1 MERIRQRGRRTLKT
15 IVIATKNK
23 GKIREMTQAFEGL
36 PVKLVPLSDFGEL
49 PDAVEDGTTFE
60 DNAKIKARFYMEETK
75 TACLADDSGLE
86 VEALGGAPG
95 VHSARFAGGHASD
108 EANNEKL
115 LAEIARKGLN
125 SSPAAYR
132 CVLAFVD
139 TNGATLTAE
148 GSCNGVIRPKAKGS
162 GGFGYDPYFY
172 IEENKTMAELTLAE
186 KDAIS
191 HRGKA
196 LREMAA
202 QLSAY
207 LAQKSERHS

>member
-1 MERIRQRGRRTLKT
+1 MKT

-49 PDAVEDGTTFE
+49 PDAIEDGKTFE
-60 DNAKIKARFYMEETK
+60 ENAKIKAQYYMKKTK

-86 VEALGGAPG
+86 AEALGGAPG
-95 VHSARFAGGHASD
+95 VYSARFAGEHAD
-108 EANNEKL
+108 DNANNKKL
-115 LAEIARKGLN
+115 LDEIAKKGLV

-132 CVLAFVD
+132 CVLAFAD
-139 TNGATLTAE
+139 TDGTVLTAE
-148 GSCNGVIRPKAKGS
+148 GSCTGVIRPEAHGN

-172 IEENKTMAELTLAE
+172 IDENKTMAELTLAE

-196 LREMAA
+196 LRKMAV
-202 QLSAY
+202 QLSSY
-207 LAQKSERHS
+207 FREKSEPHS

>member
-1 MERIRQRGRRTLKT
+1 MKT

-23 GKIREMTQAFEGL
+23 GKIREMTQAFKEL
-36 PVKLVPLSDFGEL
+36 PVKLVPLSDFGDL

-60 DNAKIKARFYMEETK
+60 ENAKAKALFYMKKTK

-86 VEALGGAPG
+86 AEALGGAPG
-95 VHSARFAGGHASD
+95 VYSARFAGEHATD

-115 LAEIARKGLN
+115 LAEIAKKGTA

-132 CVLAFVD
+132 CVLAFAD
-139 TNGATLTAE
+139 TDGATLTAE
-148 GSCNGVIRPKAKGS
+148 GSCAGVIRPVARGN

-172 IEENKTMAELTLAE
+172 IEDNKTMAELTLDE

-191 HRGKA
+191 HRGMALRAMAKA
-196 LREMAA
+196 LSR
-202 QLSAY
+202 Y
-207 LAQKSERHS
+207 LQKNERDS

>member
-1 MERIRQRGRRTLKT
+1 MKT

-36 PVKLVPLSDFGEL
+36 PVKLVPLSEFGEL

-60 DNAKIKARFYMEETK
+60 ENAKIKALYYRKETD

-86 VEALGGAPG
+86 VEALSGAPG
-95 VHSARFAGGHASD
+95 VYSARFAGEHAD
-108 EANNEKL
+108 DDANNQKL
-115 LAEIARKGLN
+115 LDEIAKKGLDA
-125 SSPAAYR
+125 SPAAYR
-132 CVLAFVD
+132 CVLAFAD
-139 TNGATLTAE
+139 TDGSVLTAA
-148 GSCNGVIRPKAKGS
+148 GSCEGVIRPESRGN

-172 IEENKTMAELTLAE
+172 IEGNKTMAELTLSE

-196 LREMAA
+196 LREMAIK
-202 QLSAY
+202 LSAY
-207 LAQKSERHS
+207 LRSKK